1 MADEML
7 LLYEMLDESIEEE
20 LLSEDEGDIC
30 LIGAIIPFMRKDLIR
45 NVCFVQG

>member
-1 MADEML
+1 ML

-20 LLSEDEGDIC
+20 LLTEDEGDIH